1 MKILI
6 IRVTRI
12 GDVLLTTPVVKVLK
26 ENYPNA
32 KISFMVSE
40 EIKDILIDN
49 PYIDEIITIKNNI
62 IYKIL
67 KEKNKKEVI
76 FSFLKLLKKIK
87 NSNFDWIIDFHG
99 TGKTAFFSIIS
110 FSKNRIGKD
119 KKSFSFVY
127 NYKYKTNNKIHIV
140 NDQINYLKFINPNM
154 KYNSLNFVIKT
165 NSKKLKD
172 VNNII
177 TKDPNKIII
186 GIVPFTSHIRK
197 NWNISNFVDI
207 CNWINENLNAKI
219 VILGDSSREE
229 DWKEIT
235 KKINEP
241 VLNLIGKTS
250 IKELIEII
258 NGLDFLITGD
268 TVPMHIAVAV
278 NTPLISLIKSK
289 DVNTYGPYNGNNI
302 TIIKAHDSIIN
313 SIKKEEVIN
322 AIKERVKVLKN

>member
-1 MKILI
+1 
-6 IRVTRI
+6 
-12 GDVLLTTPVVKVLK
+12 
-26 ENYPNA
+26 
-32 KISFMVSE
+32 
-40 EIKDILIDN
+40 
-49 PYIDEIITIKNNI
+49 
-62 IYKIL
+62 
-67 KEKNKKEVI
+67 
-76 FSFLKLLKKIK
+76 
-87 NSNFDWIIDFHG
+87 
-99 TGKTAFFSIIS
+99 
-110 FSKNRIGKD
+110 
-119 KKSFSFVY
+119 
-127 NYKYKTNNKIHIV
+127 
-140 NDQINYLKFINPNM
+140 M

-241 VLNLIGKTS
+241 VLNLVGKTS

-268 TVPMHIAVAV
+268 TAPMHIAVAV
-278 NTPLISLIKSK
+278 NTPLISLIKAK

-302 TIIKAHDSIIN
+302 IITKAHDSIIN

-322 AIKERVKVLKN
+322 AIKNLAKDIKK